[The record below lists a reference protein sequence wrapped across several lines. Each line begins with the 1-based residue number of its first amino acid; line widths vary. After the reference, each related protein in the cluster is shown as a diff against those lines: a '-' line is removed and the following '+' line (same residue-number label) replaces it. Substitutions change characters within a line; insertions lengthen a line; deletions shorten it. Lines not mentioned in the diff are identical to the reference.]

1 MYDFSATFLMKTDYD
16 GFVKVSLKRN
26 EVTISKST
34 LNVEG
39 NAKGK
44 IGTTSSLSAV
54 LSLLKGDKVFLELEA
69 EGEGGKNLKYYFNIK
84 VCLSFSA
91 SILVCVSED

>member
-26 EVTISKST
+26 EVTISKT
-34 LNVEG
+34 VLNTEG
-39 NAKGK
+39 NGKGK

-69 EGEGGKNLKYYFNIK
+69 EGDGGKNKMHCK
-84 VCLSFSA
+84 KDFSN
-91 SILVCVSED
+91 LG